1 MRRPAWLWIA
11 LALSLGAE
19 TLVADI
25 SGNPYLGIA
34 GSNVFRL
41 KPPQFQVPAQP
52 PAPLPKVI
60 AVGITTITVDKRALL
75 KVSLPAMP
83 PEPAKEVSCI
93 LTVGQREG
101 PIEVLEVDEFAGR
114 VTVRNSGKVML
125 LTLENEN
132 LPNRGHNADP

>member
-1 MRRPAWLWIA
+1 M
-11 LALSLGAE
+11 SLGAE
-19 TLVADI
+19 ALVADTA
-25 SGNPYLGIA
+25 GNPYLGIA
-34 GSNVFRL
+34 SSNSFRL
-41 KPPQFQVPAQP
+41 KPTQHQDADP
-52 PAPLPKVI
+52 PVLELPRI
-60 AVGITTITVDKRALL
+60 RLVGITTFGGKRALL
-75 KVSLPAMP
+75 EVYLPAKP
-83 PEPAKEVSCI
+83 PEPARELSCI